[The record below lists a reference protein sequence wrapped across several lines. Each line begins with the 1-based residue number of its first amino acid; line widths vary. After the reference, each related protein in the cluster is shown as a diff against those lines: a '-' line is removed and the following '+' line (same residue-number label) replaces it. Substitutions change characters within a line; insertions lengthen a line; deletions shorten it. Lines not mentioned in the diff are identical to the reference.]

1 MAHARQLV
9 GGGEAGRSAADDRH
23 FLAGLRFGAANFS
36 LFWMAYSPRKCS
48 TELMPTWS
56 STSLRLQPV
65 SQGAG
70 QTRPITEGKGLASV
84 RRRQA
89 YSCHGIV
96 GLPSA
101 PTGGF
106 STPRTMFR

>member
-1 MAHARQLV
+1 
-9 GGGEAGRSAADDRH
+9 
-23 FLAGLRFGAANFS
+23 
-36 LFWMAYSPRKCS
+36 
-48 TELMPTWS
+48 MPTWS

-70 QTRPITEGKGLASV
+70 QTRPITDGNGLASV
-84 RRRQA
+84 SRRHA
-89 YSCHGIV
+89 YSCQFIV

-106 STPRTMFR
+106 SMPRTMLR